1 MSKEELDSLLESIK
15 VRFNKQNLT
24 NSDINSPKI
33 ASISEFELKLFK
45 YFLENNIDTIYILY
59 TNVIFQ
65 PPIYMGLCISFSDEM
80 SYNLFENKW
89 GKWISDTSCLLKKI
103 KRDKNTGKCTSI
115 TVIIYGNSLYNLGSL
130 LESEIE
136 TKIINKLY

>member
-1 MSKEELDSLLESIK
+1 MSKEELNSLLESIK

-33 ASISEFELKLFK
+33 TSISEFELKLFK
-45 YFLENNIDTIYILY
+45 YFLENDIDTIYILY

-65 PPIYMGLCISFSDEM
+65 PPIYMGLCISFSDEL
-80 SYNLFENKW
+80 SYDLFENKW

-103 KRDKNTGKCTSI
+103 KRDKSTGKCTSI
-115 TVIIYGNSLYNLGSL
+115 TIVIYGNSLYNLGSL
-130 LESEIE
+130 LESELE